1 MMGRRV
7 YYSFDEIFYVRVV
20 PFCRFCGG
28 HYDEEDMIED
38 DLPDTEVMRWR
49 HESCSYTA
57 LGAPSDPKF
66 GRWYVGQRMHT
77 EEPVRTHV

>member
-1 MMGRRV
+1 MSGW
-7 YYSFDEIFYVRVV
+7 
-20 PFCRFCGG
+20 CRSAGSAAVTT
-28 HYDEEDMIED
+28 DEEDMIED